1 MREKY
6 VYMGLTFAIL
16 GIIFFV
22 YGIYMI
28 QSVEAYDA
36 VNIPLSKFP
45 MTISDDAVATYQ
57 LGQIGEILGGFL
69 FIIGMCSLIVEGLI
83 LDKKTISKSSPVSLK
98 TIHEKDEVARVYY
111 TAEKKPS
118 KQKKK
123 KKLTKKDSPKKYEK
137 VGELTDSDSVV

>member
-6 VYMGLTFAIL
+6 VYIGLTFAIL
-16 GIIFFV
+16 GIVFFV

-36 VNIPLSKFP
+36 VNIPLNKFP
-45 MTISDDAVATYQ
+45 MTISDDAIATYQ

-69 FIIGMCSLIVEGLI
+69 FIIGMCSLIVEDLI
-83 LDKKTISKSSPVSLK
+83 LDKKTIPKSSPVSLR

-111 TAEKKPS
+111 TAKKKPS

-137 VGELTDSDSVV
+137 VGELTDNRL

>member
-6 VYMGLTFAIL
+6 VYVGLIFAIS
-16 GIIFFV
+16 GIVFFI
-22 YGIYMI
+22 YGIYLI

-36 VNIPLSKFP
+36 INLPLSKFP
-45 MTISDDAVATYQ
+45 LTIRDDAIATYQ

-69 FIIGMCSLIVEGLI
+69 FIIGMCSLIVEGFI
-83 LDKKTISKSSPVSLK
+83 LDKRTIPKSSSVSLR
-98 TIHEKDEVARVYY
+98 TNDEKGKIARVYY

-123 KKLTKKDSPKKYEK
+123 KKTTKKDSPKEYNE
-137 VGELTDSDSVV
+137 VGDLTGSGL

>member
-6 VYMGLTFAIL
+6 VYIGLIFAIL
-16 GIIFFV
+16 GIVFFV
-22 YGIYMI
+22 YGIYLI

-36 VNIPLSKFP
+36 INIPLSKFP
-45 MTISDDAVATYQ
+45 MTISDDAIATYQ

-69 FIIGMCSLIVEGLI
+69 FIIGLCSLIVEGFI
-83 LDKKTISKSSPVSLK
+83 LDKRTILKSSPVSLK
-98 TIHEKDEVARVYY
+98 TNDAKGAVARVYY

-123 KKLTKKDSPKKYEK
+123 KNLTKKDSPKEHEDA
-137 VGELTDSDSVV
+137 GDLTGSEL

>member
-6 VYMGLTFAIL
+6 VYIGLIFAIL
-16 GIIFFV
+16 GIVFFV
-22 YGIYMI
+22 YGIYLI
-28 QSVEAYDA
+28 QSVEAYNA

-45 MTISDDAVATYQ
+45 MTISDDVIATYQ

-69 FIIGMCSLIVEGLI
+69 FIIGMCSLIVEGFI
-83 LDKKTISKSSPVSLK
+83 LNKRTIPNSSPVSLRTNDAK
-98 TIHEKDEVARVYY
+98 GEVARVYY

-123 KKLTKKDSPKKYEK
+123 KKSTKKDSPKEYE
-137 VGELTDSDSVV
+137 EE

>member
-6 VYMGLTFAIL
+6 VYIGLIFAIL
-16 GIIFFV
+16 GIVFFV
-22 YGIYMI
+22 YGIYLI

-36 VNIPLSKFP
+36 INIPLSKFP
-45 MTISDDAVATYQ
+45 MTIGDDVIATYQ

-69 FIIGMCSLIVEGLI
+69 FIIGMCLLIIEGFI
-83 LDKKTISKSSPVSLK
+83 LDKRTIPKSSPVSLK
-98 TIHEKDEVARVYY
+98 TNDGKGAVARVYY

-123 KKLTKKDSPKKYEK
+123 KKLTKKDSPKEHED
-137 VGELTDSDSVV
+137 VGDLTASEL

>member
-6 VYMGLTFAIL
+6 VYIGLAFAIL
-16 GIIFFV
+16 GIVFFV
-22 YGIYMI
+22 YGMYLI

-36 VNIPLSKFP
+36 INIPLSKFP
-45 MTISDDAVATYQ
+45 MTISDDALATYQ

-69 FIIGMCSLIVEGLI
+69 FIIGMCSLIVEGFI
-83 LDKKTISKSSPVSLK
+83 LDKKTILKSAPVSLRTNDTK
-98 TIHEKDEVARVYY
+98 GEVARVYY

-123 KKLTKKDSPKKYEK
+123 KKLTKKDSSKEYKE
-137 VGELTDSDSVV
+137 V